1 MTHIKIYTIPA
12 CHYCDKVKEL
22 FRIIDE
28 DYSSVV
34 IGTDLTK
41 SQFEIDYPDA
51 VGFPHVIIDGEEI
64 GGLQNTA
71 KYLVDKGYGK
81 KLRQR

>member
-1 MTHIKIYTIPA
+1 MCIRDSTIPA

-41 SQFEIDYPDA
+41 SQFEIEYPNA